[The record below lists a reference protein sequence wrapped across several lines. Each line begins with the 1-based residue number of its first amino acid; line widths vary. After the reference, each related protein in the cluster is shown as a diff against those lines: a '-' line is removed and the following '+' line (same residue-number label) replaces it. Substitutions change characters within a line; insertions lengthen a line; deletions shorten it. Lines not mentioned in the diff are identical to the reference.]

1 MDIRNTVR
9 NPCFLKKNT
18 VANKIIS
25 QTVACGNM
33 EERREAHTL
42 VDLIE
47 AISINEK
54 LRQPHLAN
62 HTSYKIRTGPR
73 PEDELHCLWGKRQR
87 VWPAGRADV

>member
-54 LRQPHLAN
+54 
-62 HTSYKIRTGPR
+62 
-73 PEDELHCLWGKRQR
+73 
-87 VWPAGRADV
+87 

>member
-1 MDIRNTVR
+1 M
-9 NPCFLKKNT
+9 
-18 VANKIIS
+18 
-25 QTVACGNM
+25 
-33 EERREAHTL
+33 
-42 VDLIE
+42 DLIE

-73 PEDELHCLWGKRQR
+73 SEDELHCLWGKRQR

>member
-1 MDIRNTVR
+1 ML
-9 NPCFLKKNT
+9 FFFFKKNT
-18 VANKIIS
+18 IANKIIS
-25 QTVACGNM
+25 QTVACGNV
-33 EERREAHTL
+33 EERREVHTL

-73 PEDELHCLWGKRQR
+73 PEEELHCLWGKRQR
-87 VWPAGRADV
+87 VWRAGRADV